1 MATTESRP
9 HGRMWRIV
17 DPVDGLYRAVADA
30 IAERAQD
37 ILRRQARFTMVLSG
51 GNTPRA
57 LYALL
62 ANAYRHR
69 IDWNRVHFFWGD
81 ERYVPL
87 DHPASNYRMARE
99 VLIDPL
105 EIPRAN
111 VHPMPVDEAEPRRTA
126 QRYEEHLRETFGGM
140 PRFDLILLGMGSDG
154 HTASLFPNTPALA
167 ERERWVAV
175 GEAPTEPRIRLTL
188 TLPVLNAG
196 RCVYFLVT
204 GADKAE
210 MVRKVLLENAPV
222 PAGLVRPEAGEL
234 VWWLD
239 AESAAHMR

>member
-1 MATTESRP
+1 
-9 HGRMWRIV
+9 MWRIV

-105 EIPRAN
+105 ETTTGERAS
-111 VHPMPVDEAEPRRTA
+111 HASRRGGASTHCTA
-126 QRYEEHLRETFGGM
+126 LRGASA
-140 PRFDLILLGMGSDG
+140 RDLWRD
-154 HTASLFPNTPALA
+154 ASL
-167 ERERWVAV
+167 
-175 GEAPTEPRIRLTL
+175 
-188 TLPVLNAG
+188 
-196 RCVYFLVT
+196 
-204 GADKAE
+204 
-210 MVRKVLLENAPV
+210 
-222 PAGLVRPEAGEL
+222 
-234 VWWLD
+234 
-239 AESAAHMR
+239 